1 MPRGDA
7 SPGDGAPR
15 RCRYVD
21 AVPTPTGPLRVA
33 ALVKQILKFED
44 MRLGEDGRV
53 LLDTPLAHAQALLVI
68 IGDPRAPHVPDDR
81 GLGHLGVHHIRQL
94 DTGLS
99 LREGGQQQRD
109 HPAISLA

>member
-33 ALVKQILKFED
+33 ALVKQIPKFED
-44 MRLGEDGRV
+44 MRLGEDGR
-53 LLDTPLAHAQALLVI
+53 LVRD
-68 IGDPRAPHVPDDR
+68 GVE
-81 GLGHLGVHHIRQL
+81 LHL
-94 DTGLS
+94 LS
-99 LREGGQQQRD
+99 LI
-109 HPAISLA
+109 HST